1 MNGNLFIHPDDESAL
16 RQLESIPVL
25 PKVVDWYLKNGMEQI
40 SWMQNTA
47 YSIRLSPTQF
57 PEIFHR
63 LPPICEKMGIP
74 VPELYLDMDTT
85 PNAWTSGN
93 TRIYI
98 TVTRGLVKQFTEEEF
113 DAVLAHECGHIVC
126 QHTYYQAIAN
136 AFLDLATVSGN
147 ENLVGGAISLVSNT
161 AMIPLR
167 RAFLSWQRKSELS
180 ADRAASL
187 VCNPDT
193 FLRVLAKL
201 SGIPRPIIAKMNL
214 QEWASQGKALRE
226 YESQGLVQKAIKW
239 VSGVESGSHPPEV
252 IRAHEFLKWVSSPQF
267 NLCMQATAQAPRDD
281 IPVRPET
288 IQALREIKS
297 LLDMG
302 LINQADYENQKQR
315 ILSRNSLPTR

>member
-16 RQLESIPVL
+16 KQLEAIPVL

-40 SWMQNTA
+40 AWMQNTS
-47 YSIRLSPTQF
+47 YCIRLSPSQF
-57 PEIFHR
+57 PEIYHR
-63 LPPICEKMGIP
+63 LPPICERMGIP
-74 VPELYLDMDTT
+74 VPELYLDMDPA

-126 QHTYYQAIAN
+126 QHTYYQAIAD
-136 AFLDLATVSGN
+136 AFLSLASLSGN
-147 ENLVGGAISLVSNT
+147 EGLVGGTISLVGNT

-187 VCNPDT
+187 ICKPDT
-193 FLRVLAKL
+193 FLRVMAKL
-201 SGIPRPIIAKMNL
+201 SRIPLPLIAKMNL
-214 QEWASQGKALRE
+214 REWAAQGESLRE
-226 YESQGLVQKAIKW
+226 YESKGLAQKAIKIL
-239 VSGVESGSHPPEV
+239 SGIESSTHPPEV
-252 IRAHEFLKWVSSPQF
+252 IRAHEFLSWISSPQF
-267 NLCMQATAQAPRDD
+267 NLCMQAVAMPPRNEVS
-281 IPVRPET
+281 VRPET

-302 LINQADYENQKQR
+302 LINQADYEQQKQR
-315 ILSRNSLPTR
+315 ILLRNGLPPQ